1 MAINV
6 KIEND
11 TIWLTLNQISDLFYK
26 NKSRI
31 SRHVNNIY
39 KEEELNLWVRFR
51 LVLSGIVQ
59 SKNSLSR

>member
-11 TIWLTLNQISDLFYK
+11 TIRLTLNQISDLFYK

-39 KEEELNLWVRFR
+39 KEEELKQEATVATNLF
-51 LVLSGIVQ
+51 L
-59 SKNSLSR
+59 